1 MGIRGRAGC
10 WLAALSLLLVACSG
24 GSEPSADIE
33 ESAVEIGDEDAGDE
47 PSGSTDVALDQKDS
61 ESEDVVSSDVDDLP
75 PSPVTTLPGDSVEIV
90 LVDSDTGQPMIGT
103 EAPAGPQDFGEVV
116 DRGIEAGL
124 WDELDG
130 LTRVLGFAVGGVAL
144 DQVPGA
150 DEVIAG
156 EMRELLLRSNQYA
169 LSGDYTDDELAE
181 LRKWYEVAVPPL
193 EVLEAIT
200 STARSSSFAGTGF
213 RSLAAGCAPVDPA
226 AFSPW
231 AVVEGCYK
239 VYEDVV
245 ADVTL
250 RVYYPEWY
258 ESEPDLADGPLAARE
273 ALIRSIET
281 YSEFAPVGDIDM
293 VFSAVETLEA
303 STIYA
308 VATVDAQWGSASIAG
323 PCPITTFLSAVPR
336 GEQFQQT
343 VAHEV
348 WHCVQRESGYS
359 AGVPASEKWFL
370 EGGATY
376 FSNVVYPAADA
387 ENGWAVEF
395 DRSSR
400 TKPLFE
406 LGYEAWIWWQYLGG
420 REGPAAVA
428 DMHERMEQQGGG
440 GRVAMATYGEE
451 FQRFVVDYMV
461 GVIPDESD
469 GMVPRGVR
477 YRLPK
482 MRVENNDDGRE
493 LELPAEPFVA
503 ARWFIEYDTQLRV
516 LETDQTTTVGE
527 IAMAKWDDRL
537 SQSAW
542 KEVAPEVRSK
552 CTDQEF
558 YVVVA
563 TTHEGSHKAKIRIDK
578 TEQAV
583 CDPCLI
589 GTWDLRLD
597 TFKAMIIAAAGSGM
611 PAGTDFEFDGNYYL
625 EFGDQGDFKQ
635 QRNALQI
642 IAGSGGFDVTFTIN
656 SFGTGRYT
664 ADGENIAV
672 LSVVEEFVNVESSI
686 AIGGGAAFSDSNVL
700 DAGGGGTYACDEKVL
715 SVTTTGFPEITF
727 DRVEKILAPDN
738 TIPT

>member
-1 MGIRGRAGC
+1 
-10 WLAALSLLLVACSG
+10 L
-24 GSEPSADIE
+24 E
-33 ESAVEIGDEDAGDE
+33 
-47 PSGSTDVALDQKDS
+47 
-61 ESEDVVSSDVDDLP
+61 
-75 PSPVTTLPGDSVEIV
+75 
-90 LVDSDTGQPMIGT
+90 DSDTGQPTIGT

-124 WDELDG
+124 WNELDG

-150 DEVIAG
+150 GQVVTG
-156 EMRELLLRSNQYA
+156 EIRELLLRSNQYA
-169 LSGDYTDDELAE
+169 LSGDYTDGELAE
-181 LRKWYEVAVPPL
+181 LQKWYEVAVPPP
-193 EVLEAIT
+193 EVSAAIA

-226 AFSPW
+226 ASSPW

-245 ADVTL
+245 AGVTL

-258 ESEPDLADGPLAARE
+258 ESDPDLADGPLAARE

-281 YSEFAPVGDIDM
+281 YSEFAPVGDIDV
-293 VFSAVETLEA
+293 VFSAVNTPEG
-303 STIYA
+303 SSVYA
-308 VATVDAQWGSASIAG
+308 VATVDAQWGNASIAG
-323 PCPITTFLSAVPR
+323 ACPVTVFPQAVAR

-343 VAHEV
+343 IAHEV

-359 AGVPASEKWFL
+359 AGVPPSEKWFI
-370 EGGATY
+370 EGGAEY
-376 FSNVVYPAADA
+376 FSNVVYPAADS
-387 ENGWAVEF
+387 ENEWAVTF

-400 TKPLFE
+400 ATPLFE
-406 LGYEAWIWWQYLGG
+406 LGYEAWVWWQYLGG
-420 REGPAAVA
+420 REGPASVA
-428 DMHERMEQQGGG
+428 EMHERMEQQGDG
-440 GRVAMATYGEE
+440 GRAAMASYGAE

-461 GVIPDESD
+461 GAIPDESD

-552 CTDQEF
+552 CTRMEF

-563 TTHEGSHKAKIRIDK
+563 TTHEGSHKGKIRIDQ

-656 SFGTGRYT
+656 SFGTGQYT
-664 ADGENIAV
+664 ADGERIWV
-672 LSVVEEFVNVESSI
+672 ISVVDEFVNVDSSI
-686 AIGGGAAFSDSNVL
+686 AIGGGAAFSDSNVF
-700 DAGGGGTYACDEKVL
+700 DAGGGGTYTCDEKVL

-738 TIPT
+738 TIPA